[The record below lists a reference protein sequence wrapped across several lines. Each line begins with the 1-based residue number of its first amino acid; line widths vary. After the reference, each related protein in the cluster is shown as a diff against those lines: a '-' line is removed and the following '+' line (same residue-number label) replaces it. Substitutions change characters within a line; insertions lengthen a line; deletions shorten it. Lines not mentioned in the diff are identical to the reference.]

1 MLESSRDCKVTRMS
15 SNSSLIDEL
24 KRRNVLKLVTAYAVA
39 GFVILQLCDILFP
52 AIGISDTVIGYVL
65 AVLLL
70 GLPFVAVF
78 AWMCEVTP
86 EGLRRTRDVD
96 ADTSIT
102 HSTGQRINNI
112 IIGLLSVAVIF
123 FAWEYFN
130 RPELPQADAI
140 TAAAAP
146 MQDETEVTREPLD
159 TRPSIAV
166 LPFVNMSS
174 DKENEYFSD
183 GLSEELLNLLAQIP
197 GLRVAGRT
205 SSFFTRAKT
214 KT

>member
-1 MLESSRDCKVTRMS
+1 
-15 SNSSLIDEL
+15 
-24 KRRNVLKLVTAYAVA
+24 
-39 GFVILQLCDILFP
+39 
-52 AIGISDTVIGYVL
+52 
-65 AVLLL
+65 
-70 GLPFVAVF
+70 
-78 AWMCEVTP
+78 
-86 EGLRRTRDVD
+86 VD

-102 HSTGQRINNI
+102 HSTGQRINNT

-146 MQDETEVTREPLD
+146 EAVEAEVSSEPVD

-183 GLSEELLNLLAQIP
+183 GLSE
-197 GLRVAGRT
+197 
-205 SSFFTRAKT
+205 
-214 KT
+214 